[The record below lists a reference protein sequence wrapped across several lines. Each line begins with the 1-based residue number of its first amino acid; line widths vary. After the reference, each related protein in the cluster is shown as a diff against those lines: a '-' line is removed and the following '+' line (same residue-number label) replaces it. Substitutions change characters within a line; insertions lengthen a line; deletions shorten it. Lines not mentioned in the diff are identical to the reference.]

1 MIQPYNKGKDK
12 SVMVWTCFGGDG
24 RKSDLVFMSG
34 DPEAKREGITS
45 AVYLEVLEEQMST
58 L

>member
-1 MIQPYNKGKDK
+1 MIQTYNKGKDIII
-12 SVMVWTCFGGDG
+12 MVWACFGGDG

-34 DPEAKREGITS
+34 DPDSKRGGVTS
-45 AVYLEVLEEQMST
+45 AVYLEVIEEQLPT